1 MTVDSGAP
9 PRRAAA
15 LAALAALAVAA
26 LATGLAGIAGAAPP
40 TQRHYP
46 PAVRRQFT
54 AACARTATQVA
65 GERLTNRQA
74 RRLCTV
80 TLSCIERRLTF
91 RQFVRL
97 ERNLGAGRRDR
108 NAAVITRCE
117 RAALADFTA

>member
-65 GERLTNRQA
+65 VERLTNRQA

-80 TLSCIERRLTF
+80 TLSCMERRLTF
-91 RQFVRL
+91 RQSP
-97 ERNLGAGRRDR
+97 APCPCCPCRRSSSCVPR
-108 NAAVITRCE
+108 PHHPSA
-117 RAALADFTA
+117 